1 MASEIEQSVIS
12 KLHRLPPDRQREVLD
27 FVEFLEGKSKR
38 PSVQPQSLCGIYAH
52 LGVSI
57 SAEEI
62 DEVRREAWSGFPR
75 EDI

>member
-1 MASEIEQSVIS
+1 MASEFDKQILA
-12 KLHRLPPDRQREVLD
+12 KLKRLPPERQREVLD
-27 FVEFLEGKSKR
+27 FVEFLERKSGPTSGR
-38 PSVQPQSLCGIYAH
+38 QPLRGIFAD

-62 DEVRREAWSGFPR
+62 DEARREAWSGFPR